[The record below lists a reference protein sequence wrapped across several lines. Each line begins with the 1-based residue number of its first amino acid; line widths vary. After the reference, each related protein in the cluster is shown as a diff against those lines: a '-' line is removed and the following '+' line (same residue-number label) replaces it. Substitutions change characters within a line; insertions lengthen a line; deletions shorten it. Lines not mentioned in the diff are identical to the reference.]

1 MSSNVRQSLNADL
14 YSFFKDRSWLRSE
27 FPELIACSE
36 ADVSL
41 TVYFLFSAYI
51 LDRLDRKQSSRL
63 DA

>member
-1 MSSNVRQSLNADL
+1 MSSNVRRSLSADL
-14 YSFFKDRSWLRSE
+14 SSFFKDRSWLRSE

-41 TVYFLFSAYI
+41 AVYLFSAYI
-51 LDRLDRKQSSRL
+51 LDRLDRKQSSRS